1 MTATVAPLPET
12 VRRRRADVLRVY
24 VVSRRAEADS
34 HDDEERLDEDGNW
47 NVGTQ
52 LALFD
57 SAPNERHERG
67 REGGLGRAPLAE
79 EDDEVQADGNQ
90 GPGRTGKR
98 FVNGNALRVGFREE
112 APSLLVRRHFEH
124 AKQGVSGREMP
135 VERFPG
141 DAGCGCDLRPCW
153 TTRHPQGHARPR
165 RDPLP
170 CRLSLNSGGHLG
182 MNADV
187 FLRDTVDRL

>member
-1 MTATVAPLPET
+1 M
-12 VRRRRADVLRVY
+12 RRRADVLRVH
-24 VVSRRAEADS
+24 VVSCRAKADS
-34 HDDEERLDEDGNW
+34 HDDEKGLHEDGNR

-57 SAPNERHERG
+57 SALNERDERG

-98 FVNGNALRVGFREE
+98 FVNGNTLQVGFREE
-112 APSLLVRRHFEH
+112 APSLLVRGHFER
-124 AKQGVSGREMP
+124 AKQGVSSREVP
-135 VERFPG
+135 VERSPR
-141 DAGCGCDLRPCW
+141 DAGCGCDLSHAGRLA
-153 TTRHPQGHARPR
+153 TRKDTRGRGE
-165 RDPLP
+165 DPLP
-170 CRLSLNSGGHLG
+170 CRLSLNSRGHLG

-187 FLRDTVDRL
+187 FLRDTVD